1 MSNFDKELFY
11 SLCNK
16 YNVELCDKHNSPM
29 LKIGDEI
36 RKVKKEDVKNILN
49 DKYAAEQFAKEF
61 TGAKVKK
68 VEMRLL

>member
-16 YNVELCDKHNSPM
+16 YNVELCDKYNSPM

-36 RKVKKEDVKNILN
+36 RKVK
-49 DKYAAEQFAKEF
+49 
-61 TGAKVKK
+61 
-68 VEMRLL
+68 

>member
-16 YNVELCDKHNSPM
+16 YNVELCDKYNSPM